1 MAQVKTKTVRVR
13 KDKNR
18 LLLDFYYREVR
29 CREYLSVQAGKEGR
43 RYAERQAKLLEQQI
57 LDGDFEYAE
66 WFPNSKKCRLFNSV
80 ADKANKTFS
89 EVADEWKEHVE
100 RLHKARELKRTTLR
114 NYMNSLK
121 SINQYFAIYEMQ
133 NITKSLVDD
142 YKFELLDKPLSK
154 KSINNKLTPLR
165 RIFDYAYEMGYIEH
179 NVMDRVKNFTLELPE
194 IEPFNQLEVAT
205 ILNHLQKNNPKFH
218 AMFIILFHT
227 GMRIG
232 EVLAMK
238 WKNFDEM
245 FCSYHVKEHFTEK
258 RLDTPKTKSS
268 KRIVPLTD
276 EAMKALRKHKQYTFM
291 KSDFIFCNQYGDPW
305 VSSDNIMKQVW
316 EPMLKKLGIAYRIIY
331 QCRHTHASLSILAGD
346 NLAHIAERMG
356 HKNVGTLITR
366 YAKYVKSVQ
375 FQQPKIGSFLSN
387 SGHDLQSGGH
397 NLSEYCQNQ
406 ESPITN

>member
-18 LLLDFYYREVR
+18 LLLDFYYRDVR
-29 CREYLSVQAGKEGR
+29 CREYLSVTANKEGR

-57 LDGDFEYAE
+57 LDGDFEYAA

-80 ADKANKTFS
+80 ADKANKTFA
-89 EVADEWKEHVE
+89 EVADEWREQVE
-100 RLHKARELKRTTLR
+100 RLHKAGELKRTTLR

-121 SINQYFAIYEMQ
+121 SINQYFANYEMQ

-165 RIFDYAYEMGYIEH
+165 RIFDYAYEQGYIEH

-194 IEPFNQLEVAT
+194 IEPFNQLEVQA

-218 AMFIILFHT
+218 AMFTILFHT

-258 RLDTPKTKSS
+258 RLDTPKTKAS

-276 EAMKALRKHKQYTFM
+276 EAMNALRNHKQYTFM

>member
-1 MAQVKTKTVRVR
+1 VAQTKRKDVRVR
-13 KDKNR
+13 DDKGR
-18 LLLDFYYREVR
+18 LLLDFYYQNVR
-29 CREYLSVQAGKEGR
+29 CREYLAIPRGKEGR
-43 RYAERQAKLLEQQI
+43 RYADRQAKLLEQSI

-66 WFPNSKKCRLFNSV
+66 WFPESKKCRLFNSV
-80 ADKANKTFS
+80 SKANKLFY
-89 EVADEWKEHVE
+89 EVAEEWKEQVE
-100 RLHKARELKRTTLR
+100 RLNKAGELKRTTLR

-121 SINQYFAIYEMQ
+121 SINQYFGIYEMQ

-165 RIFDYAYEMGYIEH
+165 RIFDYAYELGYIEH

-194 IEPFNQLEVAT
+194 IEPFNQLEVAA

-218 AMFIILFHT
+218 AMFTVLFHT

-245 FCSYHVKEHFTEK
+245 FSSYHVKEHFTEK
-258 RLDTPKTKSS
+258 RLDTPKTKTSR
-268 KRIVPLTD
+268 RIVPLTD
-276 EAMKALRKHKQYTFM
+276 EAMKALRNHKQYTFM

-305 VSSDNIMKQVW
+305 VSSDNIMRQVW

>member
-13 KDKNR
+13 KDKDR
-18 LLLDFYYREVR
+18 LLLDFYYHDVR
-29 CREYLSVQAGKEGR
+29 CREYLSVQSNKEGR
-43 RYAERQAKLLEQQI
+43 RYAERQAKLLEQEL
-57 LDGDFEYAE
+57 LDGCFEYAE

-80 ADKANKTFS
+80 RKANKTFE
-89 EVADEWKEHVE
+89 EVAEEWKEQIE
-100 RLHKARELKRTTLR
+100 RLNRAGELKCSTLR
-114 NYMNSLK
+114 NYKNSLK
-121 SINQYFAIYEMQ
+121 SINEYFSAFEMQ
-133 NITKSLVDD
+133 NITKSLADD
-142 YKFELLDKPLSK
+142 FKFQLLDKPLSK

-165 RIFDYAYEMGYIEH
+165 RIFDYAYEMGYVEH

-194 IEPFNQLEVAT
+194 IEPFNQLEVAA

-218 AMFIILFHT
+218 AMFVILFHT

-258 RLDTPKTKSS
+258 RLDTPKTKAS

-276 EAMKALRKHKQYTFM
+276 EAMKALRNHKQYTFM

-305 VSSDNIMKQVW
+305 VSSDNIMRQVW

-387 SGHDLQSGGH
+387 SGHDLQSVGH